1 VVTLNTCS
9 IKTKDSRTRLEIIGH
24 LKVTLNR
31 ASGQLMSTWP
41 QSTHWFSEVR
51 DPWNP
56 TKKKWKHTSAILK
69 ETKKSSQ
76 RLQKKTTGMR
86 QNLTGAERQRLAEN
100 YFYSRPLEEQRMLAK
115 EIAALRG
122 MKSESRFRTKV
133 LQLLARTFIS
143 GVKVD

>member
-1 VVTLNTCS
+1 MSGIQENQ
-9 IKTKDSRTRLEIIGH
+9 KT
-24 LKVTLNR
+24 
-31 ASGQLMSTWP
+31 
-41 QSTHWFSEVR
+41 
-51 DPWNP
+51 NP
-56 TKKKWKHTSAILK
+56 T
-69 ETKKSSQ
+69 SSEINL
-76 RLQKKTTGMR
+76 LQQENSLDLGVHLRMR